1 MRSDS
6 YEVDW
11 AGLPYLGLLVRSV
24 GRGQPAP
31 RRARL
36 MASLFSNARGN
47 LTTLIRSHCTSAGLL
62 ADRFGLGED
71 VHRALSFTFER
82 WDGGGLPTGARE
94 EELPIEARV
103 AQIADVAEVHNSR
116 YGREAAM
123 DMIRD
128 RSGTQFDPALVEAM
142 TADAPAILAEL
153 DEPATWDQAIDTAP
167 DHGVIVREAELDAL
181 LHAMGDFADLK
192 FPFTLGHSR
201 GVAALAAAAAERLGL
216 PEEDR
221 KLLERAG
228 AVHDLGRLGVSN
240 AIWEKK
246 GRLTEAEW
254 ERVRLHP
261 YLTGRIL
268 SRVRGLEAIA
278 TIAVTHHERQDGSG
292 YPRGLAGNALDLRQR
307 ILAAADS
314 YHTLLEPRPYR
325 EALDDTAAASLLRE
339 RARSGLLDP
348 QAVGAVLEAAG
359 HRRERS
365 EWPGGLTDREV
376 EVLRKLAM
384 AYPNREIAARLGISE
399 KTVRNHLEHIYSKL
413 GVSTRTAASLYAMH
427 SGIAGEFRGGE

>member
-181 LHAMGDFADLK
+181 LHAMGDSDTPGASQR
-192 FPFTLGHSR
+192 SR
-201 GVAALAAAAAERLGL
+201 PPQPNAWGCPRRTGSFSIGPVRSTIWVVWVSRTRSG
-216 PEEDR
+216 R
-221 KLLERAG
+221 RRAG
-228 AVHDLGRLGVSN
+228 
-240 AIWEKK
+240 
-246 GRLTEAEW
+246 
-254 ERVRLHP
+254 
-261 YLTGRIL
+261 
-268 SRVRGLEAIA
+268 
-278 TIAVTHHERQDGSG
+278 
-292 YPRGLAGNALDLRQR
+292 
-307 ILAAADS
+307 
-314 YHTLLEPRPYR
+314 
-325 EALDDTAAASLLRE
+325 
-339 RARSGLLDP
+339 
-348 QAVGAVLEAAG
+348 
-359 HRRERS
+359 
-365 EWPGGLTDREV
+365 
-376 EVLRKLAM
+376 
-384 AYPNREIAARLGISE
+384 
-399 KTVRNHLEHIYSKL
+399 
-413 GVSTRTAASLYAMH
+413 
-427 SGIAGEFRGGE
+427 